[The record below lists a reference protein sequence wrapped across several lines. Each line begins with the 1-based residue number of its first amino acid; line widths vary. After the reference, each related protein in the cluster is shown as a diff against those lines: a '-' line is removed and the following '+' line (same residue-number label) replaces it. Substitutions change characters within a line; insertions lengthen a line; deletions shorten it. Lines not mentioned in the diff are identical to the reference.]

1 MEVAMKVLVIGGG
14 PGGIQSTKTLK
25 TLNPEIDVTVIR
37 PEPYSVI
44 YCALPYVVE
53 DLVDRQ
59 KVRKSDNL
67 ITETGATLVK
77 DRAVSVDFEN
87 KIVKTEYSGS
97 YNFDKLI
104 ISTGANPFI
113 PPIKGNK
120 LKNVVSVKTESDLD
134 QILECVEKGAGKAVV
149 VGAGNIGIE
158 MSVALKHKGIE
169 TYLVEMQNR
178 VVPNM
183 LSKDL
188 SKFPEKE
195 IVDLGINLKL
205 NVAVDELIGKERVEK
220 VKLSNNETI
229 ALEKNDMVIMCVGV
243 KPNVEL
249 FKNSP
254 LEIDSDGIKVNE
266 SMETNI
272 EDVYAVGD
280 CTSYISYIDKKPL
293 GGKLATNAV
302 PMAKIC
308 AYLIFGKN
316 YSYPGFINGAI
327 TKCVNWRMG
336 GTGFSEEMARQ
347 RGFDII
353 TAIGETT
360 TRFPM
365 IPGATKVYVKLIAE
379 KNTLRI
385 LGAEVVA
392 GESVPQFIDVVSYA
406 IQKNSTAYDL
416 FQFSYCAQ
424 PFQTF
429 FPASNAIVQAA
440 EKLLSS

>member
-1 MEVAMKVLVIGGG
+1 MKVLVIGGG

-25 TLNPEIDVTVIR
+25 AHNPEIDVTVIR

-77 DRAVSVDFEN
+77 DKAVNVDFEN
-87 KIVKTEYSGS
+87 KVVKTELSGN
-97 YNFDKLI
+97 YNYDKLI
-104 ISTGANPFI
+104 ISTGATPFI
-113 PPIKGNK
+113 PPIDGGE

-134 QILECVEKGAGKAVV
+134 QILECVEKGAEKAVV

-169 TYLVEMQNR
+169 TYLVEMQDR

-183 LSKDL
+183 LSKEL
-188 SKFPEKE
+188 SKLPEKE
-195 IVDLGINLKL
+195 IVELGINLKL
-205 NVAVDELIGKERVEK
+205 NVAVDELTGKERVEK
-220 VKLSNNETI
+220 VKLSNNESITL
-229 ALEKNDMVIMCVGV
+229 AENDMVIMCVGV
-243 KPNVEL
+243 KPNVEI

-254 LEIDSDGIKVNE
+254 LEIDNDGIKVNE
-266 SMETNI
+266 YMETNI

-308 AYLIFGKN
+308 AYRILGKN

-347 RGFDII
+347 RGFDIM
-353 TAIGETT
+353 TAVGETT

-392 GESVPQFIDVVSYA
+392 GESVPQFIDVISFA

-440 EKLLSS
+440 EKLLNS